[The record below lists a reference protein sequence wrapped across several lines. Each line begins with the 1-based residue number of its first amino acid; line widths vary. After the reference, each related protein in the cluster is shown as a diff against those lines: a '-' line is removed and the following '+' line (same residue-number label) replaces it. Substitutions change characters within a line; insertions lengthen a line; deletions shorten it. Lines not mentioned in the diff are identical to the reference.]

1 MAGNALGEKSYKDL
15 STPHRW
21 MLLILVSMG
30 SSVIYGPIY
39 LKTVFYDPLMQALG
53 CTNTELN
60 TLVSIYGIAAVVFY
74 FFSGVIAD
82 KIRVR
87 TLSWVGYLGVALLT
101 FYYATLPSYGTL
113 VVVFILYAVFSI
125 LIWWGTRYKLVRLIC
140 DEEEYSQ
147 KIGLSYGIYGA
158 IGLVLSLIQAA
169 VVAAFPSAQMGV
181 TALLI
186 ISGVLILICGVLA
199 LLFIPKFEGEI
210 VADAKMFDF
219 RAAGQALK
227 IPAVWFAALTMF
239 CVYFVNVGATFS
251 TPFMSGVLAAPVALV
266 SVISIVRS
274 YGITVFSSPIFGWI
288 SKKVGSPSK
297 VIFCG
302 MIGAIVCLAA
312 LILLPHNPSI
322 LVVVAVLVCLLSFA
336 TNGLYGIASGQLAE
350 AHIPPHLFGTGVGL
364 ISIIGLC
371 PDAFLHT
378 WFGVIM
384 DQQGN
389 DAYTTIFMILIA
401 FCVGGM
407 LFAALT
413 LRAGKKNL
421 AKMEAAGEKTE

>member
-1 MAGNALGEKSYKDL
+1 MAGIAKGEKKYTDL
-15 STPHRW
+15 SKAHRW

-82 KIRVR
+82 KVRVR
-87 TLSWVGYLGVALLT
+87 TLSWVGYVGVAVLT
-101 FYYATLPSYGTL
+101 FYYATLPSYGIL
-113 VVVFILYAVFSI
+113 VAVFVLYAVFSI

-147 KIGLSYGIYGA
+147 KIGLSYGIFGGV
-158 IGLVLSLIQAA
+158 GLVLSLIQAGI
-169 VVAAFPSAQMGV
+169 VSAFPDAAMGMTV
-181 TALLI
+181 LLVV
-186 ISGVLILICGVLA
+186 SGVIILVCGILA
-199 LLFIPKFEGEI
+199 FVFIPKFEGEI

-227 IPAVWFAALTMF
+227 IPAVWFAAFTMI
-239 CVYFVNVGATFS
+239 CIYSVYQGASFT
-251 TPFMSGVLAAPVALV
+251 TPFMTSVLAAPVAIV

-274 YGITVFSSPIFGWI
+274 YGVSILSAPVFGWVA
-288 SKKVGSPSK
+288 KVVGSPSK
-297 VIFCG
+297 VIFFG
-302 MIGAIVCLAA
+302 LIGAIVCLLA
-312 LILLPHNPSI
+312 LIFLPHNPSI
-322 LVVVAVLVCLLSFA
+322 IVVVAILVCLLSFVM
-336 TNGLYGIASGQLAE
+336 NGLYGIASGQLAE
-350 AHIPPHLFGTGVGL
+350 AHIPNHLFGTGVGL

-378 WFGVIM
+378 WFGIIM

-389 DAYTTIFMILIA
+389 DAYGTIFMILIA
-401 FCVGGM
+401 FSVAGM

-421 AKMEAAGEKTE
+421 AKAEPIE

>member
-1 MAGNALGEKSYKDL
+1 MAGNAHGEKSYKDL

-53 CTNTELN
+53 CTNAELN

-87 TLSWVGYLGVALLT
+87 TLSWIGYLGVALLT

-125 LIWWGTRYKLVRLIC
+125 LIWWGTRYKLVRMIC

-147 KIGLSYGIYGA
+147 KIGLSYGIYGGV
-158 IGLVLSLIQAA
+158 GLVLSLIQTA
-169 VVAAFPSAQMGV
+169 VVAAFPDAAAGV

-186 ISGVLILICGVLA
+186 ISAVLILICAALA
-199 LLFIPKFEGEI
+199 FFFIPKFEGEI

-227 IPAVWFAALTMF
+227 IPAVWWAALTMI
-239 CVYFVNVGATFS
+239 CVYFVYVGASFT
-251 TPFMSGVLAAPVALV
+251 TPFMTSVLAAPVVIAT
-266 SVISIVRS
+266 VISVVRS
-274 YGITVFSSPIFGWI
+274 YGVSILSAPVFGWVA
-288 SKKVGSPSK
+288 KKVGSPSK
-297 VIFCG
+297 VIVVG

-312 LILLPHNPSI
+312 LILLPHDPSI
-322 LVVVAVLVCLLSFA
+322 IVVVAVLVCLLAFVM
-336 TNGLYGIASGQLAE
+336 NGLYGIASGQLAE

-371 PDAFLHT
+371 PDAFMHT

-389 DAYTTIFMILIA
+389 DAYTTIFLILIA

>member
-1 MAGNALGEKSYKDL
+1 MPDILKKEKSYSDL
-15 STPHRW
+15 SKSHRW

-39 LKTVFYDPLMQALG
+39 LKVVFYDPLMEALG
-53 CTNTELN
+53 CTNAELN
-60 TLVSIYGIAAVVFY
+60 ALVSIYGIAAVVFY

-82 KIRVR
+82 KVRVR

-101 FYYATLPSYGTL
+101 FYYATLPSYNVL

-125 LIWWGTRYKLVRLIC
+125 LIWWGTRYKLVRMIC
-140 DEEEYSQ
+140 DEKEYSQ

-158 IGLVLSLIQAA
+158 IGLVLSLIQTA
-169 VVAAFPSAQMGV
+169 VVAAFPSTQMGITV
-181 TALLI
+181 LLI
-186 ISGVLILICGVLA
+186 ISGFLILFCGVLA
-199 LLFIPKFEGEI
+199 FFFIPKFEGEI
-210 VADAKMFDF
+210 ATDAQMFDF

-227 IPAVWFAALTMF
+227 IPAVWFAAFTMI
-239 CVYFVNVGATFS
+239 CVYSVYIGTSFT
-251 TPFMSGVLAAPVALV
+251 TPFMTSVLAAPVVIAT
-266 SVISIVRS
+266 VISVVRS
-274 YGITVFSSPIFGWI
+274 YGVTILSAPVFGWFA
-288 SKKVGSPSK
+288 KKVGSPSK
-297 VIFCG
+297 VIFGG
-302 MIGAIVCLAA
+302 MIGAIVCLIG
-312 LILLPHNPSI
+312 LIILPQGAFVI
-322 LVVVAVLVCLLSFA
+322 VICAVLVCLLAFVM
-336 TNGLYGIASGQLAE
+336 NGLYGIASGQLAE

-384 DQQGN
+384 DAQGN
-389 DAYTTIFMILIA
+389 DAYYTIFWILIA

-407 LFAALT
+407 IFAALT

-421 AKMEAAGEKTE
+421 AKMEAEGEKLG